1 MSVPGGPLLS
11 IIPPLGRCILFGE
24 SSSLFSFPFFLR
36 GHGPQPTHEIINA
49 VLRRVCGGID
59 VFSPAPA
66 PHTTPKVQGSR
77 AICPEE
83 SVQEKSAKGGG
94 EKEEEELG
102 DREERNGVKTEFL
115 KMLIFLKYKINLRSS
130 NL

>member
-1 MSVPGGPLLS
+1 MEF
-11 IIPPLGRCILFGE
+11 CY
-24 SSSLFSFPFFLR
+24 
-36 GHGPQPTHEIINA
+36 
-49 VLRRVCGGID
+49 
-59 VFSPAPA
+59 
-66 PHTTPKVQGSR
+66 
-77 AICPEE
+77 
-83 SVQEKSAKGGG
+83 EKKSKG